1 MPASPCNDSH
11 TLKLEMNGNQEQ
23 TANTGE
29 HSEPGGA
36 TQAGPGHTIPTT
48 EHVKKN
54 RAMV

>member
-1 MPASPCNDSH
+1 MTASPCNDSH

-36 TQAGPGHTIPTT
+36 TQAGPGHTIPAT